1 VRTARRPVALRRAG
15 PTVAVALSGVLI
27 GLSPVALA
35 QSSPGTPSIYTC
47 VDAKGRRLTSDRPI
61 PECLDRAQDLRNKDG
76 SVRAKVPPSLTAEER
91 AAQEEAQRAEL
102 ARDAARKDALRH
114 DRNLLTRYPDE
125 AAHQKAREAALEP
138 MQQALHGVQKRLT
151 ALEAE
156 QKSLREEAEFYK
168 GKDLPRKLKIRFDD
182 NKTSLE
188 AQRSSAANH
197 QAEMQRINAR
207 YDEELD
213 RLRKLWAGAPAGS
226 LGPAPSTVL
235 AR

>member
-1 VRTARRPVALRRAG
+1 MNPVGRSALRSGVALLALLAAS
-15 PTVAVALSGVLI
+15 PWAVAQ
-27 GLSPVALA
+27 A
-35 QSSPGTPSIYTC
+35 SSPGIYTC
-47 VDAKGRRLTSDRPI
+47 IDAKGRRLTSDRPI

-91 AAQEEAQRAEL
+91 AAQEEAARAEL

-125 AAHQKAREAALEP
+125 AAHAKAREAALEP
-138 MQQALHGVQKRLT
+138 LLLALRSVEKRLA
-151 ALEAE
+151 ALEVE
-156 QKSLREEAEFYK
+156 QKSLDDEAEFYK
-168 GKDLPRKLKIRFDD
+168 GKALPRKLKVRYDD
-182 NKTSLE
+182 NRTSIE

-197 QAEMQRINAR
+197 QSEIGRINAR
-207 YDEELD
+207 YDEELA
-213 RLRKLWAGAPAGS
+213 RLRKLWAGAAPGS

>member
-1 VRTARRPVALRRAG
+1 MGRSALRSGVALLALLAAS
-15 PTVAVALSGVLI
+15 PWAVAQ
-27 GLSPVALA
+27 A
-35 QSSPGTPSIYTC
+35 SSPGIYTC
-47 VDAKGRRLTSDRPI
+47 IDAKGRRLTSDRPI

-91 AAQEEAQRAEL
+91 AAQEEAARAEL

-125 AAHQKAREAALEP
+125 AAHAKAREAALEP
-138 MQQALHGVQKRLT
+138 LLLALRSVEKRLA
-151 ALEAE
+151 ALEVE
-156 QKSLREEAEFYK
+156 QKSLDDEAEFYK
-168 GKDLPRKLKIRFDD
+168 GKALPRKLKVRYDD
-182 NKTSLE
+182 NRTSIE

-197 QAEMQRINAR
+197 QSEIGRINAR
-207 YDEELD
+207 YDEELA
-213 RLRKLWAGAPAGS
+213 RLRKLWAGAAPGS

>member
-1 VRTARRPVALRRAG
+1 MARVMARILVLPLALLTA
-15 PTVAVALSGVLI
+15 
-27 GLSPVALA
+27 SPWAAA
-35 QSSPGTPSIYTC
+35 QASSPGIYTC
-47 VDAKGRRLTSDRPI
+47 IDAKGRRLTSDRPI

-91 AAQEEAQRAEL
+91 AAQEEALRAEL

-125 AAHQKAREAALEP
+125 AAHAKAREAALEP
-138 MQQALHGVQKRLT
+138 LQLALKGVEKRLGT
-151 ALEAE
+151 LEIE
-156 QKSLREEAEFYK
+156 QKSLADEAEFYK
-168 GKDLPRKLKIRFDD
+168 GKDLPRKLKVRFDD
-182 NKTSLE
+182 NKTSIE

-197 QAEMQRINAR
+197 QMEIARINAR
-207 YDEELD
+207 YDEELA
-213 RLRKLWAGAPAGS
+213 RLRKLWAGAAPGS

>member
-1 VRTARRPVALRRAG
+1 MRSPGGSTL
-15 PTVAVALSGVLI
+15 LSGVALL
-27 GLSPVALA
+27 GLLMASPWALA
-35 QSSPGTPSIYTC
+35 QTSSPGIYTC
-47 VDAKGRRLTSDRPI
+47 IDAKGRRLTSDRPI

-91 AAQEEAQRAEL
+91 AAQEEALRAEL

-125 AAHQKAREAALEP
+125 AAHAKAREAALEP
-138 MQQALHGVQKRLT
+138 LQLALKGVEKRLAT
-151 ALEAE
+151 LEIE
-156 QKSLREEAEFYK
+156 QKSLGDEAEFYK
-168 GKDLPRKLKIRFDD
+168 GKDLPRKLKVRFDD
-182 NKTSLE
+182 NKTSIE

-197 QAEMQRINAR
+197 QSEIARINAR
-207 YDEELD
+207 YDEELA
-213 RLRKLWAGAPAGS
+213 RLRKLWAGAAPGS

>member
-1 VRTARRPVALRRAG
+1 MRSPGGSTL
-15 PTVAVALSGVLI
+15 LSGVAL
-27 GLSPVALA
+27 LWLVMASPWAAA
-35 QSSPGTPSIYTC
+35 QASSAGIYTC
-47 VDAKGRRLTSDRPI
+47 IDAKGRRLTSDRPI

-91 AAQEEAQRAEL
+91 AAQEEAARAEL

-125 AAHQKAREAALEP
+125 AAHDKAREAALEP
-138 MQQALHGVQKRLT
+138 LQQALKGVEKRLA
-151 ALEAE
+151 ALETE
-156 QKSLREEAEFYK
+156 QKALGDEAEFYK
-168 GKDLPRKLKIRFDD
+168 GKDLPRKLKVRFDD

-197 QAEMQRINAR
+197 QSEIGRINAR
-207 YDEELD
+207 YDEELA
-213 RLRKLWAGAPAGS
+213 RLRKLWNGAAPGS